1 MYSSLL
7 LHWGFS
13 GFAPSE
19 TGFEKNMFC
28 VFVELWKIWFVKSEW
43 NFFIANGHTVVK
55 KVMIQVQITQIENL
69 R

>member
-1 MYSSLL
+1 
-7 LHWGFS
+7 
-13 GFAPSE
+13 
-19 TGFEKNMFC
+19 MFC